1 MRKEM
6 DTNDEV
12 IYFVYRKRQG
22 NRVKEFEF
30 ARYILDVFVQLAVSA
45 FYSVAQPNKQ
55 PSTRNPNE

>member
-1 MRKEM
+1 MMKSSILCTGK
-6 DTNDEV
+6 DKV
-12 IYFVYRKRQG
+12 IE
-22 NRVKEFEF
+22 RVKEFEF